1 MSMEGRMSEHPLRR
15 YAVVV
20 GVCLLAGGLAGGL
33 SGGLAAVLGSTSPVS
48 LAVTVVAISIAM
60 AAGIWACLR
69 WWRTLDE
76 AAQEAHKWAWWWGST
91 GSLAVGGTALLTVM
105 IASLDRDLV
114 IALPAQE
121 LIYVSALGT
130 VGVQGVGYSI
140 AWAVWWLKRR

>member
-1 MSMEGRMSEHPLRR
+1 MEVCVSERPLAR
-15 YAVVV
+15 YGVYV
-20 GVCLLAGGLAGGL
+20 GVCLLAGAVAGIL
-33 SGGLAAVLGSTSPVS
+33 SGGLAKVSGSTSVTSLVVS
-48 LAVTVVAISIAM
+48 VVVISLAM

-91 GSLAVGGTALLTVM
+91 GGLAIGGTALLTVM

-130 VGVQGVGYSI
+130 VGVQGVGYGI